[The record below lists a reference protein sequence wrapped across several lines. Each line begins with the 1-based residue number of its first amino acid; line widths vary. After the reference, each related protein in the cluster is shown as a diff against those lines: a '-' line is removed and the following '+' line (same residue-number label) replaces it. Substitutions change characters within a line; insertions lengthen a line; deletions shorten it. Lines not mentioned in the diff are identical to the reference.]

1 MEQEREKLE
10 ERLEKWQH
18 NATVGMTK
26 EKYLDMKD
34 QLGEAPDWEECP
46 PGSDDFPEI
55 VVQAINTFSSLGD
68 RIYPDIGYVGK
79 DYTNLPIY
87 LNWYEVEDEEFFL
100 GILLHL
106 DSEAIKTSQEHLKR
120 EMDKMK
126 RKHG

>member
-1 MEQEREKLE
+1 MEDQREKLE

-34 QLGEAPDWEECP
+34 QLGEDPDWEECP

>member
-10 ERLEKWQH
+10 ARLEKWKH
-18 NATVGMTK
+18 NAQVGMTK

-34 QLGEAPDWEECP
+34 QLGEDPDWEECP

-87 LNWYEVEDEEFFL
+87 LKWYDVEDIEFFL

-106 DSEAIKTSQEHLKR
+106 DNEAIKTSQEQLKR

>member
-1 MEQEREKLE
+1 MENQREELI

-34 QLGEAPDWEECP
+34 QLGEPPDWEECP
-46 PGSDDFPEI
+46 PGGDDFPEI
-55 VVQAINTFSSLGD
+55 VTQAINTFSGLGD

-87 LNWYEVEDEEFFL
+87 LKWYGVEDEQFFL
-100 GILLHL
+100 ELLLHL
-106 DSEAIKTSQEHLKR
+106 DHEAIKTSQDNLKR
-120 EMDKMK
+120 EMDRLK

>member
-34 QLGEAPDWEECP
+34 QLGEDPDWEECP

-120 EMDKMK
+120 ELDKMK